1 MLELHFMKYHR
12 SLLVAILALTA
23 IPSSMFGQANSSQLT
38 SVLKQMDAASQSFR
52 NAHADFH
59 CDYYERV
66 VRDTTTQ
73 AGPIYFLRQGDT
85 TQMGLVVIGP
95 QSKPEK
101 VVQYKDGILQ
111 MFDPG
116 VDQITVLHAG
126 ANQAQYEGYF
136 TLGFGGSGSDLAHA
150 WNITDLGPETLN
162 DGGQQV
168 KTAKLDLTSKDPSS
182 KTFTHITIWVDPTRA
197 LSLRQIFYM
206 PNNDTRTCDY
216 SNVKLNGK
224 LDMKTFEIRKDA
236 HTTVVNR

>member
-1 MLELHFMKYHR
+1 MQEFSFMKQHR
-12 SLLVAILALTA
+12 SLLIAIFAITAL
-23 IPSSMFGQANSSQLT
+23 PVSMCGQAASPQMTN
-38 SVLKQMDAASQSFR
+38 VLKQMDTASKNFKTAR
-52 NAHADFH
+52 ADFH

-73 AGPIYFLRQGDT
+73 TGPIYFLHQGDT
-85 TQMGLVVIGP
+85 TQMGLVVAG
-95 QSKPEK
+95 QQNKPDK

-126 ANQAQYEGYF
+126 ADQAQYEGYF

-150 WNITDLGPETLN
+150 WNIADLGPETLN
-162 DGGQQV
+162 DGPQQV
-168 KTAKLDLTSKDPSS
+168 KTEKLDLTSKDPSS
-182 KTFTHITIWVDPTRA
+182 KAFTHITIWVDPTRA

-206 PNNDTRTCDY
+206 PNSDKRTCDY

-224 LDMKTFEIRKDA
+224 LDMKAFEIKKDS